1 MACLKRLLPAGY
13 SGYSQIP
20 AQSGSRSL
28 PRWTKPPPAPG
39 ALLQTFINPF
49 VLRAVSFE
57 AQNLA
62 CGFLQYIS
70 LLSTPNFFFIFFF
83 PPALNSLVRF
93 CWLPPQSRPWLGGE
107 ARGWAGSA
115 GVRRGDAPAPGA
127 GRWRWSL
134 AAAVPRDLPQTWA
147 GSNPLCLLPSPR
159 LGLDSSAGETLSLK
173 GHCLNQHL
181 NDIPNLFLKFINPF
195 VFSSSKTLSQDIM

>member
-20 AQSGSRSL
+20 AQSRSRSL
-28 PRWTKPPPAPG
+28 PWWAKPLPAPG

-49 VLRAVSFE
+49 VLHMPGFE
-57 AQNLA
+57 VGMCIFSIYIYIIFPFKPSHPLSAGCPSA
-62 CGFLQYIS
+62 C
-70 LLSTPNFFFIFFF
+70 
-83 PPALNSLVRF
+83 
-93 CWLPPQSRPWLGGE
+93 PWLRGLRG
-107 ARGWAGSA
+107 ARQVPGLGWLCQHSGRD
-115 GVRRGDAPAPGA
+115 GRGPHCHHDWGQAWNW
-127 GRWRWSL
+127 GRICP
-134 AAAVPRDLPQTWA
+134 V
-147 GSNPLCLLPSPR
+147 CLLPSPR
-159 LGLDSSAGETLSLK
+159 LGLDSSTREILSAK